1 MYIKAITKNN
11 AGTLPPLEWITM
23 QISQLHEALVSMHTL
38 SKINELM
45 PSRVVVQ
52 VLFYENACV
61 TSDNGTWPN
70 DTLHLAWKVVSRRC
84 LLFAKR
90 IWKPNNKEVKNKQW
104 LRAISSSW
112 MIMNGAWRVRFR
124 LDWSILLW
132 YGLDLQFHILGDKY
146 ENHIIYSL
154 GTDRPCNY
162 EIWIHILIISST
174 LNRYIS

>member
-1 MYIKAITKNN
+1 MSTKNMYIKAITKNN

-23 QISQLHEALVSMHTL
+23 QISQLHEALVSMHA
-38 SKINELM
+38 IQNELM

-90 IWKPNNKEVKNKQW
+90 IWKPNNKEVKNKQ
-104 LRAISSSW
+104 
-112 MIMNGAWRVRFR
+112 
-124 LDWSILLW
+124 
-132 YGLDLQFHILGDKY
+132 
-146 ENHIIYSL
+146 
-154 GTDRPCNY
+154 
-162 EIWIHILIISST
+162 
-174 LNRYIS
+174 